1 MAKTRSSSS
10 KMLTQSQ
17 LAEKAREWQKENKQ
31 VVFTNGCFDI
41 VHLGHIDYL
50 EKAAALGDILV
61 VGLNTDASVSG
72 LKGPSRPIIAES
84 SRARLI
90 AALGFVDAV
99 VLFDEPTP
107 LGLIRALGPQVL
119 VKGDDYQ
126 QSNIIGADDVIAKGG
141 KVMTIPLV
149 KGYSTSSIV
158 EKIKNEQI

>member
-1 MAKTRSSSS
+1 MAKNRSTSS
-10 KMLTQSQ
+10 KVLRQSQ
-17 LAEKAREWQKENKQ
+17 LTEKVREWQKENKQ

-61 VGLNTDASVSG
+61 VGLNTDASVSA
-72 LKGPSRPIIAES
+72 LKGPSRPVMDEH

-99 VLFDEPTP
+99 VLFDESTP
-107 LGLIRALGPQVL
+107 LNLIRALGPQVL

-126 QSNIIGADDVIAKGG
+126 PGNIVGADDVIAKGG

-149 KGYSTSSIV
+149 KGYSTSSII
-158 EKIKNEQI
+158 EKIKNEHI